1 MLVRPGPG
9 PWGLRLQGGA
19 DFEKALVI
27 SHVAEGGH
35 SAASG
40 LKVSKEILR
49 KFPFK
54 EKALSG
60 VFFKYFFRNIVFVL
74 Y

>member
-1 MLVRPGPG
+1 MSGSRVEVVLVRGAPG

-35 SAASG
+35 SAACG
-40 LKVSKEILR
+40 LMVSKEMTK
-49 KFPFK
+49 KFREVSF
-54 EKALSG
+54 
-60 VFFKYFFRNIVFVL
+60 
-74 Y
+74 

>member
-1 MLVRPGPG
+1 MSGSRVKVVLVRPGPG

-40 LKVSKEILR
+40 LKVSTEMST
-49 KFPFK
+49 KFRESYAEETLTWAF
-54 EKALSG
+54 S
-60 VFFKYFFRNIVFVL
+60 
-74 Y
+74 

>member
-1 MLVRPGPG
+1 MEVVLVRGGPG

-40 LKVSKEILR
+40 LKVSTEMTT
-49 KFPFK
+49 KFR
-54 EKALSG
+54 ES
-60 VFFKYFFRNIVFVL
+60 FVTHNVCRRGTCW
-74 Y
+74 

>member
-1 MLVRPGPG
+1 MVLVRPGPG

-40 LKVSKEILR
+40 LKVRREER
-49 KFPFK
+49 
-54 EKALSG
+54 
-60 VFFKYFFRNIVFVL
+60 
-74 Y
+74 